1 MFQFVRF
8 ANIEE
13 DTPSYHTRYDFFVSK
28 YSAMCH
34 SNNDDPAIRKQIR
47 LAGIQGLQVKPLNVA
62 SYFSFQTSLYLCAF
76 EFVITQGVV
85 RKTLSDDLVENIWE
99 PVHMDK
105 IVPSLLYNMQN
116 SR

>member
-47 LAGIQGLQVKPLNVA
+47 LAGIQGLQVKLLNVA
-62 SYFSFQTSLYLCAF
+62 SCFFLNI
-76 EFVITQGVV
+76 FVFMCI
-85 RKTLSDDLVENIWE
+85 
-99 PVHMDK
+99 
-105 IVPSLLYNMQN
+105 
-116 SR
+116 